1 MFFYKKIREILNQE
15 KDFLI
20 NLTQEIVRIPSVNP
34 KLENNP
40 ELNKESQVQD
50 VLEKVL
56 RKEGFIIDRWDVS
69 ENRPNVIA
77 NKSGKDERSLIL
89 CGHVDVVPTG
99 DQSAWSVDPFGGEIK
114 DGKLFGRGSLD
125 MKSGLT
131 AAIAATRAIRLAGI
145 ELEGRLSIHSVV
157 DEETGGTGA
166 KEAVKKGHLAKSI
179 LVLEPTRGNII
190 CAEGGLE
197 WVRVT
202 IPGRS
207 AHAGFRFNEIWPQ
220 HHTTSRLVPAVNAI
234 ELSTRFLNA
243 LRDFEHYRCRTKY
256 HPLSPLGLATINPG
270 VIRGGVG
277 EGKDGLPIIMSNPAM
292 VSDIVTID
300 LDYKFLPNEKQAKV
314 RKEFEEFVHN
324 FSQTDPWLKENPI
337 RVQWELGGL
346 YFPPMN
352 TPVDHPLIQSLI
364 KQSESINKHSKI
376 YSNTG
381 VCDVSHYSG
390 AGLSGVVFG
399 SKGGG
404 IHGLDEYVD
413 IQSLLNTTQII
424 ACTILDW
431 CGVKKLNR

>member
-1 MFFYKKIREILNQE
+1 MTLHNQVINILDQE

-20 NLTQEIVRIPSVNP
+20 NLTQQIVKIPSVNP

-40 ELNKESQVQD
+40 ELNKEAEVQD

-56 RKEGFIIDRWDVS
+56 TEEGFTIDRWDVFK
-69 ENRPNVIA
+69 NRPNVIA
-77 NKSGKDERSLIL
+77 NKPGNEERSLIL
-89 CGHVDVVPTG
+89 CGHIDVVPAG
-99 DQSAWSVDPFGGEIK
+99 DQAAWSVDPFGGEIK
-114 DGKLFGRGSLD
+114 NGKLFGRGSLD

-131 AAIAATRAIRLAGI
+131 AAIAAARAIRLAGI

-157 DEETGGTGA
+157 DEETGGAGA
-166 KEAVKKGHLAKSI
+166 IDAVKKGHLAKAI
-179 LVLEPTRGNII
+179 LVPEPTWGNII

-207 AHAGFRFNEIWPQ
+207 AHAGWRFNEIWPQ
-220 HHTTSRLVPAVNAI
+220 HHTSDRLVPGVNAI

-243 LRDFEHYRCRTKY
+243 LKNFERDRCRNTY

-277 EGKDGLPIIMSNPAM
+277 KGQDGLPIIMSNPAM

-300 LDYKFLPNEKQAKV
+300 LDYKFLPNEKQAEV

-337 RVQWELGGL
+337 KVQWELGGL
-346 YFPPMN
+346 YFPPMD
-352 TPVDHPLIQSLI
+352 TPIDHPLIQSLI
-364 KQSESINKHSKI
+364 KHNQKKGVSPKI
-376 YSNTG
+376 KAFEA
-381 VCDVSHYSG
+381 VADVSHYAG
-390 AGLSGVVFG
+390 AGVAGSMFG
-399 SKGGG
+399 STGDGFHG
-404 IHGLDEYVD
+404 IDEYVE
-413 IQSLLNTTQII
+413 IQSMINTTEII
-424 ACTILDW
+424 AKVMIDI
-431 CGVKKLNR
+431 CGIK

>member
-1 MFFYKKIREILNQE
+1 MFLYKKIREILNNE

-20 NLTQEIVRIPSVNP
+20 NLTQEIVKIPSVNP

-40 ELNKESQVQD
+40 ELNKEAEVQD
-50 VLEKVL
+50 VLEKIL
-56 RKEGFIIDRWDVS
+56 TEEGFTIDRWDVF
-69 ENRPNVIA
+69 ENRPNIVG
-77 NKSGKDERSLIL
+77 NKPGNEDRSLIL
-89 CGHVDVVPTG
+89 CGHIDVVPAG
-99 DQSAWSVDPFGGEIK
+99 DQAAWSVDPFGGEIK
-114 DGKLFGRGSLD
+114 NGKLFGRGSLD

-131 AAIAATRAIRLAGI
+131 AAIAAARAIRLAGI

-157 DEETGGTGA
+157 DEETGGAGA
-166 KEAVKKGHLAKSI
+166 IDAVKKGHLAKSI

-190 CAEGGLE
+190 CSEGGLE
-197 WVRVT
+197 WVRIT

-207 AHAGFRFNEIWPQ
+207 AHAGWRFNEIWPQ
-220 HHTTSRLVPAVNAI
+220 HHTSDRLVPGVNAI

-243 LRDFEHYRCRTKY
+243 LKNFERDRCRNTY

-277 EGKDGLPIIMSNPAM
+277 KGQDGLPIIMSNPAM
-292 VSDIVTID
+292 VPDIVTLD
-300 LDYKFLPNEKQAKV
+300 LDYKFLPNERQEDI

-324 FSQTDPWLKENPI
+324 FSQADPWLKENPI
-337 RVQWELGGL
+337 KVQWELGGL
-346 YFPPMN
+346 YFPPMD
-352 TPVDHPLIQSLI
+352 TPIDHPLIQSLI

-399 SKGGG
+399 SKGAG

-413 IQSLLNTTQII
+413 IKSLLNTTQII

-431 CGVKKLNR
+431 CGIK